1 MDPEA
6 PAGEFT
12 PKKPYGSIPPSSTD
26 QRVESRSRF
35 DLRRL
40 YNFVT
45 KRSVK
50 TYIIGALAISCLL
63 LLASPIHFHRDVTT
77 IHPHEADTVTPAA
90 AAAPNDPATNPAPT
104 PTIPVPAGVQ
114 ISSPGHPCTVG
125 QPVAPGTPCQIPGQ
139 PSPALSPDQAAQI
152 AKAASD
158 AAAAAAVAQA
168 ARDAKREAKEKAYAE
183 KQAAEN
189 DKIAEEAQKRA
200 LAAQQKTNKQSSWW

>member
-1 MDPEA
+1 MRTTSETTDYDPNNQ
-6 PAGEFT
+6 T
-12 PKKPYGSIPPSSTD
+12 QHIPPSS
-26 QRVESRSRF
+26 
-35 DLRRL
+35 
-40 YNFVT
+40 
-45 KRSVK
+45 
-50 TYIIGALAISCLL
+50 
-63 LLASPIHFHRDVTT
+63 
-77 IHPHEADTVTPAA
+77 IHPSISIHPSTHPSLRLLHQA